1 MDDFD
6 EFDEWMDEI
15 NRYPLTTHR
24 IYDYADAIRTNRQI
38 VNNIY
43 NIRRHLELREFNESN
58 ESNDNDN
65 NVISNAFATAFQVP
79 LHNIDQTTV
88 DATDSSVIENLFM
101 MLLNNSNAGVGNVF
115 NELFNFSTDDL
126 EDVKV
131 TLTTEQFAMFPE
143 TIFSEKCDDLQN
155 TQCNICM
162 EDYVTGDT
170 LTTLHCKHVF
180 HKSCIQNWLCKERVT
195 CPVCRKDMR
204 ETLE

>member
-6 EFDEWMDEI
+6 EFDDWMDEI
-15 NRYPLTTHR
+15 NRYPLTTNR
-24 IYDYADAIRTNRQI
+24 IYNYADAIRTNQQI

-43 NIRRHLELREFNESN
+43 SIRRHLEFNESDD
-58 ESNDNDN
+58 SNGN
-65 NVISNAFATAFQVP
+65 NNFVSDVFTSAFQMP
-79 LHNIDQTTV
+79 LRNIDQTV
-88 DATDSSVIENLFM
+88 IDSTDSSVIENLFM
-101 MLLNNSNAGVGNVF
+101 MLLNNSNGGVSNVF
-115 NELFNFSTDDL
+115 NELFNFTPDDL

-143 TIFSEKCDDLQN
+143 TTFSDKCLDVQN
-155 TQCNICM
+155 TQCSICM
-162 EDYVTGDT
+162 EDYVTDDT

-204 ETLE
+204 ETDH